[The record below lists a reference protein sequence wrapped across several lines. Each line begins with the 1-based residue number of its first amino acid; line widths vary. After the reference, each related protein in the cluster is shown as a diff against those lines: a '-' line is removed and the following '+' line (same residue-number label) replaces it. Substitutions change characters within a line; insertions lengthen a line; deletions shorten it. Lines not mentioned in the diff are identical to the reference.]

1 MDLILVQIRIEL
13 VSKSK
18 FIHQVEPFFDKDDK
32 KAITEYLDSGGWIT
46 EHFQTVELE
55 NKIKKYVNRKYAIA
69 VPNGTIA
76 IYLALLA
83 NNIGKGK
90 KVAVP
95 NLTMIATINAVI
107 WSGAEPVII
116 DTDDDMS
123 MCMSFEK
130 LIKTKN
136 IDAVIYVPLNGR
148 TKNGLSIQKWC
159 KENKKILIEDS
170 AHALG
175 SKYSKTAMCGSLG
188 EASIL
193 SFTPHKII
201 TMGQGGMILT
211 DKKKIYDQIIKLKTF
226 NRSGDK
232 SDWHEG
238 FGLNFKITDLQSS
251 LGLSQFDKLKK
262 FIKNKKIIHQEYSK
276 KVGSESAEI
285 LDFGELEV
293 PWFIDCFINSKNTK
307 ILIQK
312 KLDTNNIGYR
322 DAYPPLSSQKY
333 LKNVTKTNLDNSLN
347 ISGKILWLPSSNGL
361 SKTEIGRVASVLNTF

>member
-1 MDLILVQIRIEL
+1 VVGLLSI
-13 VSKSK
+13 
-18 FIHQVEPFFDKDDK
+18 
-32 KAITEYLDSGGWIT
+32 
-46 EHFQTVELE
+46 QTVELE

-76 IYLALLA
+76 IYLSLLA

-148 TKNGLSIQKWC
+148 TKNGLRIQKWC

-293 PWFIDCFINSKNTK
+293 PWFIDCFINSKNK
-307 ILIQK
+307 KNSIQK

-347 ISGKILWLPSSNGL
+347 TSGKILWLPSSNGL
-361 SKTEIGRVASVLNTF
+361 SKKEIGRVASVLNTF